1 MILVGV
7 LYYQNEKTMYIDLV
21 KSNIQN
27 IASKASN
34 EIIVSHM
41 METNFDKEKYLNSQ
55 DYKISFYDKN
65 KNLIFGNFLESVDF
79 GQKFI
84 MDNYSII
91 LVDNSTVGHLGIDYI
106 VIKDISLAD
115 KIDNLKIQIISILL
129 IMYLFI
135 AIIGFY
141 LAKLFLKPIKD
152 EREKLNNFIKD
163 TTHEL
168 NTPISAILMSAEG
181 KNLSEKQ
188 IERIRI
194 SAKRVSEIYS
204 DLTYLFLENKDTIKN
219 AQDYNLKNLINEQM
233 EYLDLIASKKKIIIN
248 KNIEDFFYKIDK
260 DDFIRIFNNLISNA
274 IKYNNIGGKIDI
286 SLKDNELKISDNG
299 IGIFDEKIKD
309 IYKRYYRATTEQGG
323 FGIGLSI
330 VNYLCNIYKIKI
342 IVESQI
348 DEGTTFTLDF

>member
-1 MILVGV
+1 MVLIGI
-7 LYYQNEKTMYIDLV
+7 LYYQNEKTMYVDLV

-41 METNFDKEKYLNSQ
+41 MGSNFDKEKYLISN

-65 KNLIFGNFLESVDF
+65 KSLIFGNFYENVDF
-79 GQKFI
+79 EQKFI
-84 MDNYSII
+84 IDKYSII
-91 LVDNSTVGHLGIDYI
+91 LVDSSTVGHLGIDYI
-106 VIKDISLAD
+106 VLKDRSLEN
-115 KIDNLKIQIISILL
+115 KIDDLEILIVSIFLII
-129 IMYLFI
+129 YFFI

-152 EREKLNNFIKD
+152 ERVKLNNFIKD

-168 NTPISAILMSAEG
+168 NTPISAILMSAEN
-181 KNLSEKQ
+181 KNPSEKQ
-188 IERIRI
+188 IERIKI

-219 AQDYNLKNLINEQM
+219 IQEVNLKDLIDEQM
-233 EYLDLIASKKKIIIN
+233 EYLELIASKKKISIN
-248 KNIEDFFYKIDK
+248 KNIDDFFYKIDK
-260 DDFIRIFNNLISNA
+260 DDFIRIFNNIISNG

-286 SLKDNELKISDNG
+286 SLKDNQLKISDNG
-299 IGIFDEKIKD
+299 IGISNEKIKD
-309 IYKRYYRATTEQGG
+309 IYKRYYRATNEQGG

-330 VNYLCNIYKIKI
+330 VNHLCTIYKIKI
-342 IVESQI
+342 LVESQI
-348 DEGTTFTLDF
+348 DEGTTFTLIF